1 LIREKALLLSSVGDP
16 LTELEYERVLPHL
29 NIAYPRVWEYNIG
42 ELDEVEF
49 KLIKLFEGGEAL
61 DADRIAKQLQI
72 TAADITSAL
81 MMFKL
86 KG

>member
-1 LIREKALLLSSVGDP
+1 V
-16 LTELEYERVLPHL
+16 
-29 NIAYPRVWEYNIG
+29 YPRGWEYNIE

-81 MMFKL
+81 MMLKL